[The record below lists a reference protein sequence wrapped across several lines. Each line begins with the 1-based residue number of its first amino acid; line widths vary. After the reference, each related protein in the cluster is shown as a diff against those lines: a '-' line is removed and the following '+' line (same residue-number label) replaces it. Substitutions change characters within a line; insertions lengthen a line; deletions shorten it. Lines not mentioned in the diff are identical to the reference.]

1 MLIGLFIAMIGTIFE
16 CMSYGD
22 IDGRIDRT
30 GAPRTA
36 LSTSVEY
43 GRALDYWSQVSIHN
57 AVVSVNKINKAWRH
71 LFFISLLRNMA

>member
-1 MLIGLFIAMIGTIFE
+1 MLIGLFIAMIGAIFE

-43 GRALDYWSQVSIHN
+43 GRALDY
-57 AVVSVNKINKAWRH
+57 
-71 LFFISLLRNMA
+71 